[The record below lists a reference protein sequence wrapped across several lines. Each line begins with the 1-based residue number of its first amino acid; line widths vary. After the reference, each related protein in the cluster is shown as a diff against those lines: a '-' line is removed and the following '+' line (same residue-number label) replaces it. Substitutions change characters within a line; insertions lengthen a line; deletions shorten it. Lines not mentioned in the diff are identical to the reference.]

1 MAYCAKCGKELSN
14 KSKFCDV
21 CGTGVGNDNSINDS
35 VVSIKNDP
43 EIVRAALEGAAAM
56 VSAQKADT
64 QTSQTNNG
72 GKTEP
77 SEMDTL
83 IGAGKLAVKYSF
95 ITAALF
101 IGMIFLIIFG
111 LDATFDFLAVIFVLA
126 LIYLVVKESSAKQKT
141 PTNSSKSVS
150 DVSVNKDVPVSKDI
164 PASKNDPT
172 LFDDVASP
180 LKTLG
185 KYVLGG
191 IGAIIVL
198 IAALLMSSHN
208 GTVVGYRFW
217 LIICAAIS
225 IYVVFKMPET
235 SERINRN
242 QKIATIVG
250 IIVVSY
256 FIFNQIDEPDN
267 SFLGKFSNAMSS
279 GDYETVCS
287 MQMDSNGQ
295 FISGSEKQ
303 SCIDELQNDCG
314 SSGCDVEA
322 SLVSSTDTGK
332 QAEYTK
338 NIFEYKV
345 KVTNK
350 AEGSHSWCEIWYVA
364 ENIDS
369 GEQGFPRDYFI
380 TKDGEELGSG
390 EDVAC

>member
-1 MAYCAKCGKELSN
+1 MAYCAKCGKELSGN
-14 KSKFCDV
+14 SKFCDV
-21 CGTGVGNDNSINDS
+21 CGAEIGNNNSINDS

-56 VSAQKADT
+56 VSAQKTVTEA
-64 QTSQTNNG
+64 SQTNNE

-83 IGAGKLAVKYSF
+83 IGAGKLAIKYSS
-95 ITAALF
+95 IVAGLF
-101 IGMIFLIIFG
+101 IGMIFLMIFG
-111 LDATFDFLAVIFVLA
+111 LDATFEFLAVIFVLA
-126 LIYLVVKESSAKQKT
+126 LIYAVVKDSSVLQKT
-141 PTNSSKSVS
+141 PTNSSKNVS
-150 DVSVNKDVPVSKDI
+150 DVLVSKSVPVSKD
-164 PASKNDPT
+164 DQT

-185 KYVLGG
+185 QYVLGG
-191 IGAIIVL
+191 IGAIIVFV
-198 IAALLMSSHN
+198 AALLMSTHD
-208 GTVVGYRFW
+208 GTIVGYRFW

-267 SFLGKFSNAMSS
+267 SFLGKFSDAMSS

-287 MQMDSNGQ
+287 MQMNSNGQ

-303 SCIDELQNDCG
+303 SCINELQD
-314 SSGCDVEA
+314 D
-322 SLVSSTDTGK
+322 
-332 QAEYTK
+332 
-338 NIFEYKV
+338 
-345 KVTNK
+345 
-350 AEGSHSWCEIWYVA
+350 
-364 ENIDS
+364 
-369 GEQGFPRDYFI
+369 
-380 TKDGEELGSG
+380 
-390 EDVAC
+390 

>member
-1 MAYCAKCGKELSN
+1 MTYCTKCGTEWPEGVHFCGKCGVPLLSEPDVEQDE
-14 KSKFCDV
+14 KVSK
-21 CGTGVGNDNSINDS
+21 TPQIN
-35 VVSIKNDP
+35 N
-43 EIVRAALEGAAAM
+43 E
-56 VSAQKADT
+56 
-64 QTSQTNNG
+64 

-83 IGAGKLAVKYSF
+83 IGAGKLAIKYSS
-95 ITAALF
+95 IVAGLF

-111 LDATFDFLAVIFVLA
+111 IDATLEFLAVILA
-126 LIYLVVKESSAKQKT
+126 LFLIYLIVKDSAVVKKK
-141 PTNSSKSVS
+141 PMNSSEGVS
-150 DVSVNKDVPVSKDI
+150 DVPTSRSVPVGD
-164 PASKNDPT
+164 DHT

-185 KYVLGG
+185 QYVLGG
-191 IGAIIVL
+191 IGVL
-198 IAALLMSSHN
+198 IVFFAALIMSSHD
-208 GTVVGYRFW
+208 GTIVGYRFW

-267 SFLGKFSNAMSS
+267 SFLGKFSDAMSS

-287 MQMDSNGQ
+287 MQMDSNGR
-295 FISGSEKQ
+295 FILGSEKQ
-303 SCIDELQNDCG
+303 SCVNELQDDCG
-314 SSGCDVEA
+314 SSGCDVDA
-322 SLVSSTDTGK
+322 SLISSTDTGK

-345 KVTNK
+345 SVTNK
-350 AEGSHSWCEIWYVA
+350 AEDIHSWCEIWYVT

-369 GEQGFPRDYFI
+369 GEQGFPRDYF
-380 TKDGEELGSG
+380 TTTNGEELGSG
-390 EDVAC
+390 EDVSC